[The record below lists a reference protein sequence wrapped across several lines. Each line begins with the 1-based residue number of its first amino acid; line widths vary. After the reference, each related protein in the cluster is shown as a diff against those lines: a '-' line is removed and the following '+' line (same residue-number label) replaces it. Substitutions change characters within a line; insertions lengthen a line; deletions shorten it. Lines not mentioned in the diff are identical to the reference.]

1 MTDPNPSQLSSA
13 IMDFHRARNQA
24 VLKEMLAR
32 FTGKSTELLSYEE
45 VRQKLKAQE
54 SSHRGLR
61 DIPLD
66 SIVGSVGRY
75 TDFTRDFLPRQESS
89 ADRWARI
96 KVAATDLAGLPPI
109 EVYKIGEAYFV
120 KDGNHRVSVAR
131 QLGATHIQAYVTEL
145 RTRVPFT
152 PDIQPDDLIVKA
164 EYAAF
169 LEHTRLNDL
178 RPEAD
183 LSVTIPGQY
192 QILEEHISVHRYF
205 MGIEQQREIPYEE
218 SAMDWYDWVYLPV
231 ARMIRERGILHYF
244 PNRTETDL
252 YLWIAEHRAAL
263 EADLGWEIRS
273 EYVIQNLVDRFG
285 ESGESLV
292 SRLGGKFLEILPR
305 RSQEN
310 GSHASQ
316 WRKASIEAHPDDRM
330 FQDILVPVNGQENG
344 WFALEQAFTIARREG
359 ARLHGL
365 HVVGMND
372 PTDSPEVLSVQAE
385 YNRRCAEAGIQG
397 ELIIE
402 SGEISARICA
412 RANWTDLVV
421 TNLAFPPSPQPL
433 ARLDSGFYELIQR
446 CPRPLMAVPQAT
458 SPMGQALLAYDGSP
472 KAEEALFVATYLA
485 GHWQIP
491 LTVVTVFE
499 NGHIPQETLLRAAV
513 YLEKHHVTAE
523 TIAEHGPAAE
533 KILQIAKE
541 KDTDLL
547 IMGGYGYGSVLEV
560 VLGSVVDRVLRECHR
575 PMLICH

>member
-1 MTDPNPSQLSSA
+1 MTDPNPAQLSSA
-13 IMDFHRARNQA
+13 IMDFHYARNRA
-24 VLKEMLAR
+24 VLKDMLAR
-32 FTGKSTELLSYEE
+32 FTGKSIELLSYEE
-45 VRQKLKAQE
+45 VRQKLRAQE

-61 DIPLD
+61 DIPLA

-96 KVAATDLAGLPPI
+96 KVAASDLAGLPPI

-120 KDGNHRVSVAR
+120 RDGNHRVSVAR

-145 RTRVPFT
+145 RTRVTLT
-152 PDIQPDDLIVKA
+152 PDVQPDELIVKA

-169 LEHTRLNDL
+169 LENTRLNDL

-192 QILEEHISVHRYF
+192 QILEEHISVHRHF

-218 SAMDWYDWVYLPV
+218 SATDWYDWVYLPV
-231 ARMIRERGILHYF
+231 ARLIRERGILYYF

-252 YLWIAEHRAAL
+252 YLWIAEHKAAL
-263 EADLGWEIRS
+263 ESDLGWEIRS
-273 EYVIQNLVDRFG
+273 EYVIEDLVERFG
-285 ESGESLV
+285 ESGESLF

-305 RSQEN
+305 RSQE
-310 GSHASQ
+310 SSSQARQ
-316 WRKASIEAHPDDRM
+316 WRKASIETHPEDRL

-344 WFALEQAFTIARREG
+344 WFALEQAFTIARRES

-365 HVVGMND
+365 HVVGPD
-372 PTDSPEVLSVQAE
+372 EATDSPEVLAVQVE
-385 YNRRCAEAGIQG
+385 YNRRCAEAGVSG

-402 SGEISARICA
+402 SGEISSRICA

-433 ARLDSGFYELIQR
+433 ARLDSGFYDMIQH
-446 CPRPLMAVPQAT
+446 CPRPLMAVPQMT
-458 SPMGQALLAYDGSP
+458 SPMQHALLAYDGSP

-499 NGHIPQETLLRAAV
+499 NGHIPEETLLRAAV
-513 YLEKHHVTAE
+513 YLEEHQVAAD
-523 TIAEHGPAAE
+523 TIPERGPAADR
-533 KILQIAKE
+533 ILQIAKE

-547 IMGGYGYGSVLEV
+547 IMGGYSYGSVLEV
-560 VLGSVVDRVLRECHR
+560 VLGSVVDRVLRECHK
-575 PMLICH
+575 PMLICR